1 MKKFVNSKTENN
13 MDEKVQILLGVLLL
27 GLADMCLWIQT
38 EGMPYRPIFAGLFL
52 LAVGFMLF
60 TMVTE
65 ENEY

>member
-1 MKKFVNSKTENN
+1 